1 MALAMTSVSPMD
13 GLDDRAIVQTFP
25 SAVTAAQPDY

>member
-1 MALAMTSVSPMD
+1 MALAMTSGFPMD

-25 SAVTAAQPDY
+25 KPVTAAQADY